1 MYWYCIFTKSHCI
14 IVAPDP
20 WDNSPAHAT
29 WLQITK
35 SLNSNCLKKMNKL
48 QLTTAHFSNFTL
60 FTLLASFFLKLIK
73 SKTGLVRLTNF
84 QMLAWCR
91 GHHELKS
98 VLRITVSVPEQSE
111 LLFYIFRQKFDVVC
125 LFVFFLCFLFYH
137 LSRWT
142 PGMACN
148 MVICL
153 CDSWMRKKLSNEIKI
168 SPQREH

>member
-1 MYWYCIFTKSHCI
+1 MDQKLPRCIDTLKGASEG
-14 IVAPDP
+14 PL
-20 WDNSPAHAT
+20 SG
-29 WLQITK
+29 
-35 SLNSNCLKKMNKL
+35 SNPNRVTACLKEKQTNRL
-48 QLTTAHFSNFTL
+48 LLTTAHFSDFTL
-60 FTLLASFFLKLIK
+60 FTLLASFCLKLIK